1 MPRELC
7 SALEELARQAR
18 SYRGWFGV
26 LLRQCAQSGQL
37 FDAHRDPF
45 AHRFGTLD
53 KAPVTPPRLKPWTGY
68 TPHPSVGASLPR
80 ELCSALEELA
90 RQARSYRGVVWGQ
103 GITAPM
109 RAIWPDLRR
118 SSGSLVHRFGALDK
132 ASVTPPRPQRWAR
145 YTPHPSVGASLPRE
159 LCSALEELARQA
171 RSYRGLGQGF
181 TAPMRAIWPALRCS
195 SGSLRPPI
203 WRAR

>member
-1 MPRELC
+1 M
-7 SALEELARQAR
+7 
-18 SYRGWFGV
+18 W
-26 LLRQCAQSGQL
+26 
-37 FDAHRDPF
+37 
-45 AHRFGTLD
+45 
-53 KAPVTPPRLKPWTGY
+53 
-68 TPHPSVGASLPR
+68 
-80 ELCSALEELA
+80 
-90 RQARSYRGVVWGQ
+90 

-109 RAIWPDLRR
+109 CAIWPALRR

-132 ASVTPPRPQRWAR
+132 APVTTPRLKPWTGYTPHPTVGASLPRELCSALEKLARQARSYRGLGPRSYCANVRNLASSSTLIGIPSPTDLARSIKHRSLRRALKRWTR

-181 TAPMRAIWPALRCS
+181 TAPMCAIWPALRRS

-203 WRAR
+203 WHAR